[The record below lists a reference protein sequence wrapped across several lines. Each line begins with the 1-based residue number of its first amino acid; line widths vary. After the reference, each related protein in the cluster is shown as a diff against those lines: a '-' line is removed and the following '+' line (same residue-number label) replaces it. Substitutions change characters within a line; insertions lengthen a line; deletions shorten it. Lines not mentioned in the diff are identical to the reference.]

1 MSDSKSKREQFRVQE
16 YKLLPEIYQI
26 EMTNRCNLKC
36 PMCLRTTDMV
46 RDDDVLDPKLL
57 ELMHERGDFG
67 GSYYVE
73 LQMAGEPTLHPKLAD
88 VIAYLKGT
96 VGVMV
101 GLSTHGLL
109 IGKKASV
116 LPALMELN
124 DLTISVDS
132 VDPEVYAKMRYPAK
146 LPQLL
151 AALEVLFAEVAR
163 RKEAEEPVPFIELQ
177 LVATPLVEGSGDVG
191 ALQALMAERGWDE
204 HAAVRVTND
213 SFVEMQGRGKVEK
226 RSADICLNPFSSVS
240 IAHNGDVV
248 SCCYIFDPK
257 RDEINYYGNLYDH
270 SLGEIWAS
278 ERVQEMRRSHI
289 EGRQQDQ
296 CASCYLYSPMA
307 IHQNIVARSVQSQN
321 TGRVHLPVF

>member
-1 MSDSKSKREQFRVQE
+1 MSNNKSKREQFRVQDF
-16 YKLLPEIYQI
+16 KLLPEVYQI

-46 RDDDVLDPKLL
+46 REDDVLDTKLL

-73 LQMAGEPTLHPKLAD
+73 LQMAGEPTLHPKLGE
-88 VIAYLKGT
+88 VIDYLKST

-109 IGKKASV
+109 IGKKPTV
-116 LPALMELN
+116 LPALMSLN

-132 VDPEVYAKMRYPAK
+132 VDPDVYAKMRYPAK

-151 AALEVLFAEVAR
+151 GALETLFGEVVR
-163 RKEAEEPVPFIELQ
+163 RKAAGEPVPFIELQ
-177 LVATPLVEGSGDVG
+177 LVTTPLVEGSGDVG
-191 ALQALMAERGWDE
+191 ALQALMEDRGWDQ

-213 SFVEMQGRGKVEK
+213 CFVEMQGRGKVEK

-257 RDEINYYGNLYDH
+257 RDQVNYYGNLYDN
-270 SLGEIWAS
+270 SLAEIWAS
-278 ERVQEMRRSHI
+278 ERVQAMRRSHI
-289 EGRQQDQ
+289 EGKQKDA
-296 CASCYLYSPMA
+296 CATCYLYSPMT